1 MKKVIITIAVSALM
15 SGTIL
20 TSCNSSE
27 KKVEDARENVVVAKQ
42 ELNQALKDSIQ
53 EFRTQSEIRIEDYEK
68 TIVELK
74 ANIAKEKKENRSE
87 YEKDL
92 AKLEQKNADLKMQLA
107 DFKEEN
113 QEKWYAFKTEFSND
127 LDDLGIA
134 FKNFVK
140 KDKK

>member
-113 QEKWYAFKTEFSND
+113 QEKWYTFKTEFNND
-127 LDDLGIA
+127 MDELGLA